1 MDKTNKTLRPM
12 PSYYLTLG
20 KSAPPENW
28 SFCLPRQPVG
38 LKMFHYNPKLNK
50 ANKQMASLRMF

>member
-1 MDKTNKTLRPM
+1 MDKTNKTLRQM

-38 LKMFHYNPKLNK
+38 LKMFHYNPKLN
-50 ANKQMASLRMF
+50 